1 MKRIVL
7 IAFAMF
13 GLLALGGTVWQS
25 SGSIAA
31 PSRESA
37 VVEFTR
43 TVKLN
48 GVLLRGVYTIV
59 HDEEKMASGEP
70 SNYVYRGRKIDERKL
85 VIAFHCIHVE
95 RERVTAF
102 KATIPPHGM
111 YEVPEITEIQF
122 AGSTAG
128 HKVP

>member
-1 MKRIVL
+1 MKRVVF
-7 IAFAMF
+7 IAFALF
-13 GLLALGGTVWQS
+13 GLFALGGS
-25 SGSIAA
+25 SWPLSSSIAA

-43 TVKLN
+43 TVKLH
-48 GVLLRGVYTIV
+48 GALLRGVYTIV
-59 HDEEKMASGEP
+59 HDEEKMARGEP
-70 SNYVYRGRKIDERKL
+70 CTYVYRDRKMDERKL
-85 VIAFHCIHVE
+85 VVSFHCIHVE
-95 RERVTAF
+95 RERATAF
-102 KATIPPHGM
+102 GATIPQHGP